1 MKKVKDKSLMF
12 IQGNYLRELRRCHTD
27 YTQAQVAEC
36 VGKSKQWVSDVENG
50 KNDIFYTD
58 LVKLITC
65 YGVDLNTAMKE
76 LNHRMFENK

>member
-36 VGKSKQWVSDVENG
+36 VGKIK
-50 KNDIFYTD
+50 TM
-58 LVKLITC
+58 
-65 YGVDLNTAMKE
+65 GVRCRERKE
-76 LNHRMFENK
+76 